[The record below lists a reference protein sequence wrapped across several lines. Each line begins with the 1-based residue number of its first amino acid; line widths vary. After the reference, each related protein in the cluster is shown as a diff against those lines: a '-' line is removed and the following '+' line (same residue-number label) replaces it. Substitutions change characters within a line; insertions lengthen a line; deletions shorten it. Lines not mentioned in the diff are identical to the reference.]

1 MSSPSHAWS
10 PWFRKHL
17 VPKSRKPLFIGFLQF
32 EDTMVAANTAPCLW
46 LPCIDQLIQDKCKYN
61 TTCAIASWHLV
72 RQHLCMIQVRTAQ
85 EKQKTASTT
94 VGDLRVATV
103 LIHGVIFCMKACQ
116 TGHERMPSRDPDAL
130 ITNCALCFK
139 SNESHHHAMAITS
152 PLVSTSEP
160 ISVHE
165 HTSTMCRP
173 ILRNTHLLGSRNKKH
188 SRQKLNACILSSTQ
202 YTKIRT
208 YTSFVYF
215 RTKKEIPSCVLYK
228 KWSSREETWRATL

>member
-1 MSSPSHAWS
+1 MSSPSQAWS

-17 VPKSRKPLFIGFLQF
+17 GSKSRKPLFIGFLQF

-46 LPCIDQLIQDKCKYN
+46 FPCIDQLIQDKWNIIQHKP
-61 TTCAIASWHLV
+61 IASWHLV
-72 RQHLCMIQVRTAQ
+72 LQHLCMIQVRTAQ

-152 PLVSTSEP
+152 TLVSTTEP
-160 ISVHE
+160 MSVQGQ
-165 HTSTMCRP
+165 TSTMFQP
-173 ILRNTHLLGSRNKKH
+173 MLHNTHLLARRNKD
-188 SRQKLNACILSSTQ
+188 T
-202 YTKIRT
+202 
-208 YTSFVYF
+208 
-215 RTKKEIPSCVLYK
+215 
-228 KWSSREETWRATL
+228 